1 MSSVNFCP
9 LFFSLQRGSTSP
21 YGVLIDGS
29 IATRD
34 PFECLYSFFLFIFF
48 YRIIQDEDIVAGDI
62 PPPNLRTAI
71 QPTNHQ
77 ATSSSQVMYQTRTL

>member
-1 MSSVNFCP
+1 MP
-9 LFFSLQRGSTSP
+9 LF
-21 YGVLIDGS
+21 I
-29 IATRD
+29 
-34 PFECLYSFFLFIFF
+34 FFLFIFF

>member
-1 MSSVNFCP
+1 MVSGLMAP
-9 LFFSLQRGSTSP
+9 LQLVIPLNAFI
-21 YGVLIDGS
+21 Y
-29 IATRD
+29 
-34 PFECLYSFFLFIFF
+34 FFLFIFF

-62 PPPNLRTAI
+62 PPPNVRTAI

>member
-1 MSSVNFCP
+1 MAP
-9 LFFSLQRGSTSP
+9 LQLVIPLNAFI
-21 YGVLIDGS
+21 Y
-29 IATRD
+29 
-34 PFECLYSFFLFIFF
+34 FFLFIFF

-77 ATSSSQVMYQTRTL
+77 ATSSSQVMYQTRTG